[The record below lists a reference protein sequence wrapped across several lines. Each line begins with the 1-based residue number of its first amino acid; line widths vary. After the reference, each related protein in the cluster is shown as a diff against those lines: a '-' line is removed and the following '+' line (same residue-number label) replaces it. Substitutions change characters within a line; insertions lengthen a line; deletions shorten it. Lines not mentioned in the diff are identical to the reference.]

1 MEKMGMVSIIIP
13 AYNAESTLR
22 RACMS
27 VLEQSYADLQLI
39 VVNDGSTDGTETLLR
54 ELCLEHPNL
63 VAVHQRNGG
72 VSKARNTGLDAAEGE
87 YIMFLDADDELLP
100 GIVEDLVR
108 MMCAFSCDVI
118 ACPCERVRP
127 DGSSFFTT
135 FPLRADPQVWKGMEG
150 FENSLRDHPAT
161 YSVWAKLYRAEILD
175 GVRFVEGR
183 RLHEDGFFLFELL
196 QKEPTMVLT
205 QKPAVR
211 YHMGAD
217 SASRGSFSDKYLD
230 ILYFTDRKYKTVDE
244 NYPQFLSLAKNVRI
258 KGSISFLNNLWKAER
273 GTYRAEERFC
283 QQTIRQNAA
292 FFIPVGKVDR
302 VVFYAVKFHLFWLYK
317 LLYRL
322 MRKYKEIRY
331 SGRSKK

>member
-1 MEKMGMVSIIIP
+1 MEKMGMVSVIIP

-54 ELCLEHPNL
+54 ELSLEHPNL

-108 MMCAFSCDVI
+108 MMRAFSCDVI

-150 FENSLRDHPAT
+150 FENALRDHPAT
-161 YSVWAKLYRAEILD
+161 YSVWAKLYRAGILD

-183 RLHEDGFFLFELL
+183 KLHEDSFFLFELL
-196 QKEPTMVLT
+196 RKQPKVVLT
-205 QKPAVR
+205 QAPAVR
-211 YHMGAD
+211 YHMVPD
-217 SASRGSFSDKYLD
+217 SASRSAFSEKYLD
-230 ILYFTDRKYKTVDE
+230 MLYFANRKYEIVCND
-244 NYPQFLSLAKNVRI
+244 YPLLVPLGKNVLV
-258 KGSISFLNNLWKAER
+258 KGCMAFLNNTWKDGA
-273 GTYRAEERFC
+273 ERFC
-283 QQTIRQNAA
+283 KEEKRCLRTVRDNAE
-292 FFIPVGKVDR
+292 FFIPAIPSDKIR
-302 VVFYAVKFHLFWLYK
+302 FFAIRTHLFWLYK
-317 LLYRL
+317 RLYRI
-322 MRKYKEIRY
+322 IRH
-331 SGRSKK
+331 